1 MFTVPIEDVA
11 RIHASSGTTGKPTTG
26 GYTAADL
33 EIWAEVMARTVAAT
47 GVTDKDVAHNA
58 YGYGLFTG
66 GLGFHLGFETVG
78 AAVVPVSGGFTQ
90 RQIMLMED
98 FGATVMTATPSY
110 ALVLAEEAEEMGV
123 NFKERM
129 KVRIG
134 IFGAEPW
141 SEKMRHDIEERL
153 GLDAFDI
160 YGLTEII
167 GPGVSVEC
175 EHHAG
180 MHIFED
186 HFLAEIIDPETGDQ
200 LPFGEAGELVFTTL
214 TKEAMP
220 VIRYRTRDRTVLHA
234 EKCACGRTMVRME
247 KVFGRTDDMLIVRGV
262 NVFPQLIE
270 RSLLEVDGLAPQYQ
284 IVIDRQ
290 QDSMD
295 TLDIMVET
303 APDYNWDDNE
313 QLENLRRHTAQEI
326 HQALG
331 ITAEI
336 KLMEPKTIE
345 RSIGKARRVI
355 DKRELSGE

>member
-1 MFTVPIEDVA
+1 MKQFLSGNEAIARGVLQNLGAGHAGVGSYYLDFGFPDAARNDEICSEWLVNEKVA
-11 RIHASSGTTGKPTTG
+11 LHVSI
-26 GYTAADL
+26 
-33 EIWAEVMARTVAAT
+33 
-47 GVTDKDVAHNA
+47 
-58 YGYGLFTG
+58 
-66 GLGFHLGFETVG
+66 G
-78 AAVVPVSGGFTQ
+78 AAYV
-90 RQIMLMED
+90 
-98 FGATVMTATPSY
+98 
-110 ALVLAEEAEEMGV
+110 
-123 NFKERM
+123 
-129 KVRIG
+129 
-134 IFGAEPW
+134 
-141 SEKMRHDIEERL
+141 
-153 GLDAFDI
+153 
-160 YGLTEII
+160 
-167 GPGVSVEC
+167 
-175 EHHAG
+175 G

-200 LPFGEAGELVFTTL
+200 MPFGEAGELVFTAL
-214 TKEAMP
+214 TKEAML
-220 VIRYRTRDRTVLHA
+220 VISYRTLDRTMLHS
-234 EKCACGRTMVRME
+234 EKWACGRTMVRME
-247 KVFGRTDDMLIVRGV
+247 KVFGRTDNMLIMRGV
-262 NVFPQLIE
+262 NVFPQLSE
-270 RSLLEVDGLAPQYQ
+270 RSLMEVDGLAPQYQ